1 MFDNRTLL
9 LEGLLIPL
17 SFMIMLFIEFGWSKK
32 QAVKSNV
39 LANLFYFLACI
50 LFLLRN
56 HLPGFFTYG
65 ISHTF
70 IMVSSLMILATTFNL
85 FDIKNRQKTYVY
97 IGLIIFLTMSFFVY
111 IVDSIPMRYLSLSIG
126 VSAIYVYGIAHLVSK
141 TSKKDRALLT
151 TFVIEFLIISIATM
165 SQIIFFKSHN
175 DILENNLPSSIY
187 ILSVSLFILLWNYTV
202 QLKKN
207 SIFQSTIEKNS
218 EVICQIQEDLS
229 ILNNIYFETSSAN
242 LDELYSNIFELINE
256 RFMIN
261 KAVIFIC
268 ENDNDDLVPVHSM
281 GFSKSEIEDIYNLD
295 SDTNINK
302 KAYSDMLI
310 SEVYAGEL
318 DSCDFKSLLL
328 NSGFLG
334 AVAFPLYTDGS
345 RIGSMFVGITPSSTI
360 INKDRDIFLSIC
372 RQISGVIYGAQM
384 HNKLLE
390 SQKKLK
396 LMASTD
402 HLTGIYNRRE
412 FFIQFRGEFN
422 SALRHRDIFTLFMV
436 DLDDFKLVN
445 DTYGHDA
452 GDLVL
457 INVVQLIR
465 HQLRI
470 NDLFARYGG
479 EEFVGVLL
487 RSDKA
492 GASRKLNKIIENVS
506 KIRISAYPE
515 IKISISIGCCCYKDD
530 FENIE
535 SMIKRAD
542 IALYK
547 AKKNGKNQL
556 CDE

>member
-9 LEGLLIPL
+9 IEGLLIPL
-17 SFMIMLFIEFGWSKK
+17 SFMVILFIEFGWSKK
-32 QAVKSNV
+32 QGVKSNI
-39 LANLFYFLACI
+39 LANLFHFLACM
-50 LFLLRN
+50 LFLMRN
-56 HLPGFFTYG
+56 YLTGFFTFG
-65 ISHTF
+65 LSHTF
-70 IMVSSLMILATTFNL
+70 IMISSIMIIATTFTL
-85 FDIKNRQKTYVY
+85 FDVEKKLKRYIY
-97 IGLIIFLTMSFFVY
+97 IGLTIFLTMNFFVF

-126 VSAIYVYGIAHLVSK
+126 VSAIYVYGILHLIFR
-141 TSKKDRALLT
+141 TSKKDRALLP
-151 TFVIEFLIISIATM
+151 TFIIEFIIISIASM
-165 SQIIFFKSHN
+165 SRILFFNSHH
-175 DILENNLPSSIY
+175 DILENNLASSLY
-187 ILSVSLFILLWNYTV
+187 ILSATLFILLWNYTV
-202 QLKKN
+202 QLKRN

-218 EVICQIQEDLS
+218 EEIYRIQEDLS
-229 ILNNIYFETSSAN
+229 ILNNTYFETSSAYS
-242 LDELYSNIFELINE
+242 LDELYHNIFELINE
-256 RFMIN
+256 RFLIN
-261 KAVIFIC
+261 KAIIFIF
-268 ENDNDDLVPVHSM
+268 DDDDLVPVHSM
-281 GFSKSEIEDIYNLD
+281 GFLGSEIDTIHNLN
-295 SDTNINK
+295 SETNLNK
-302 KAYSDMLI
+302 KAYSEMII

-318 DSCDFKSLLL
+318 DPCDFRSLIL

-345 RIGSMFVGITPSSTI
+345 RIGSLFVGITPNSTI

-422 SALRHRDIFTLFMV
+422 SALRHHDIFTLFMV

-457 INVVQLIR
+457 IKVVQLIR
-465 HQLRI
+465 HNLRI

-487 RSDKA
+487 RSDNE

-506 KIRISAYPE
+506 KIRIPAYPK
-515 IKISISIGCCCYKDD
+515 IKITISIGSCSYNDG

-535 SMIKRAD
+535 TMIKRAD
-542 IALYK
+542 IELYK

-556 CDE
+556 CSE